1 MMLIRLGM
9 CLCSSQMIVNIWLSH
24 DMAYK
29 RVRCFFMARLVLISD
44 VAQIK
49 LFHSLFYSGSQRKQS
64 KSKSFSCSIL

>member
-9 CLCSSQMIVNIWLSH
+9 CLCSSQMIVNIWFSH
-24 DMAYK
+24 DTAHK

-44 VAQIK
+44 AQIK